1 MGHRFEGSGA
11 PLRPRAQKCP
21 TSRRNRAPLRS
32 KLRPTSRRNQ
42 CPISSGI
49 RSHIEMLRNLEGE
62 SKGCVANSLVT
73 HSVVGV
79 LFEVWSAELHAWCIR
94 VPPRYSIGQRS
105 SASDE
110 VLVTHRA

>member
-49 RSHIEMLRNLEGE
+49 RSLNGLQSTDRLSSFTNTQNLELID
-62 SKGCVANSLVT
+62 SYLYADMQAA
-73 HSVVGV
+73 GV
-79 LFEVWSAELHAWCIR
+79 MPAGKTTDFEFIR
-94 VPPRYSIGQRS
+94 
-105 SASDE
+105 
-110 VLVTHRA
+110 

>member
-49 RSHIEMLRNLEGE
+49 RTFGPREESIDGGREETDGETSGGRTCHQTCVEGSE
-62 SKGCVANSLVT
+62 EAVIQ
-73 HSVVGV
+73 VV
-79 LFEVWSAELHAWCIR
+79 R
-94 VPPRYSIGQRS
+94 RRYFP
-105 SASDE
+105 AH
-110 VLVTHRA
+110 V